1 MSLRGGRSAPVAR
14 QILLLQLVV
23 LVVVVLGSVGLAYSD
38 ARRDA
43 TRTATDQ
50 VVAVARTV
58 GDSPVIDQAI
68 RTSNPS
74 EQLQPY
80 AEQVRMDTGTDF
92 VVIMTPEGI
101 RWTHP
106 DPGNIGK
113 RFLGS
118 IDRAQQGEPQ
128 TERYEG
134 TLGPSIR
141 AVVPVQRDGSIIALV
156 SVGVIVEKV
165 DAALVDALPQIVLAA
180 AAVLIVGLLGAV
192 LISRRLRRQTHGMG
206 EREITRMYEYYDAV
220 LQSVREGLLLL
231 DRDHRIQLLNR
242 EGARLLGLETSVAGS
257 RLDQVGLPPSLVTAL
272 QSDAAVTDEIHLV
285 DTRMLVFNRRP
296 AGGEDQ
302 NLGTVVTFRDHT
314 EIRAMSGELD
324 TVRGLAQSLR
334 AQNHE
339 AANRLHTVVSLI
351 EMGRTDDA
359 VTFATEELEAA
370 QRLTD
375 TVVESLDHPVV
386 AALIL
391 GKMAQGAERGVRLVV
406 EPGSYLRGMQ
416 LDPHDAVTVLGN
428 LIDNAIDAAGETSP
442 PHQVRIAVA
451 IDAETFGVVVDDSGP
466 GLSEEQRR
474 LALQRGWS
482 TKPSADGFGRGIG
495 LALVVQIVRR
505 HHGTVEI
512 STSDLGGASFAVTVP
527 TRTHAEAAR

>member
-1 MSLRGGRSAPVAR
+1 MSLRGNRSAPVAR
-14 QILLLQLVV
+14 QILLLQLFV
-23 LVVVVLGSVGLAYSD
+23 LLAVVLGSVALAYTD

-43 TRTATDQ
+43 VSTASDQ
-50 VVAVARTV
+50 VLAIASTV
-58 GDSPVIDQAI
+58 GDSPIIDQAVQ
-68 RTSNPS
+68 TSDPS

-80 AEQVRMDTGTDF
+80 AEQVRTDTGTDF

-113 RFLGS
+113 QFLGS
-118 IDRAQQGEPQ
+118 IDRAQRGEPQ
-128 TERYEG
+128 IERYEG

-141 AVVPVQRDGSIIALV
+141 AVVPVERDGAIIALV
-156 SVGVIVEKV
+156 SVGVIVQKV
-165 DAALVDALPQIVLAA
+165 DAALVDALPPIALAA

-192 LISRRLRRQTHGMG
+192 LISRRLRRQTHGLG
-206 EREITRMYEYYDAV
+206 EQEITRMYEYYDAV

-231 DRDHRIQLLNR
+231 DRDRRIQLLNR
-242 EGARLLGLETSVAGS
+242 EGARLLGLEPSVSGS

-285 DTRMLVFNRRP
+285 DARMLVFNRRA

-302 NLGTVVTFRDHT
+302 DLGAVVTFRDHT

-351 EMGRTDDA
+351 EMGRPDDA
-359 VTFATEELEAA
+359 VTFATKELQAA
-370 QRLTD
+370 QQLTD
-375 TVVESLDHPVV
+375 HVVESLDHPVV
-386 AALIL
+386 AALLL
-391 GKMAQGAERGVRLVV
+391 GKMAQGAERGVQLDVR
-406 EPGSYLRGMQ
+406 PGSYLQQMQ

-428 LIDNAIDAAGETSP
+428 LIDNAIDAARETPP
-442 PHQVRIAVA
+442 PHRVRIAVA

-482 TKPSADGFGRGIG
+482 TKPSANGFGRGIG
-495 LALVVQIVRR
+495 LALVVQIARR
-505 HHGTVEI
+505 HGGTVEI

-527 TRTHAEAAR
+527 TRTPSGAVR